1 MTHIGEELKPESE
14 EEVKPDS
21 ILTFNPKVLAP
32 S

>member
-14 EEVKPDS
+14 EEVEPDS
-21 ILTFNPKVLAP
+21 ILTSNPKVLAP